1 MDMKTRLLTLN
12 PRLPHADIDRAIEGG
27 TRYASQ
33 FDKLPQHDR
42 DSVCYLFSAYA
53 LAQSPHYQMLIRR
66 GIDSV
71 LAPWYPGASQ

>member
-1 MDMKTRLLTLN
+1 MDMKARLLVLN
-12 PRLPHADIDRAIEGG
+12 PRLPHGDIDRALDGG
-27 TRYASQ
+27 ARYAAQ

-42 DSVCYLFSAYA
+42 DNIAYLFAAYA

-71 LAPWYPGASQ
+71 LAPWYPGARE